1 MKCWQHA
8 GLLTAP
14 AYANS
19 VSFNGIQNG
28 AKVGSPVHLEFV
40 ANGVEVRPAAEG
52 LAEGM
57 AGFPCSREKS
67 NRMVQ
72 HSDRMHTHGRYV
84 HVSQPRLVGSCL
96 YEVNKYVNRS
106 ARHASMQRV
115 CTPACA

>member
-1 MKCWQHA
+1 MKRWQHA

-52 LAEGM
+52 LSEGM
-57 AGFPCSREKS
+57 AGFHCSREKS
-67 NRMVQ
+67 NRMLQ
-72 HSDRMHTHGRYV
+72 DSNRMHTHGRYV
-84 HVSQPRLVGSCL
+84 HLLQSRLVVSCL
-96 YEVNKYVNRS
+96 CEVNEYVNRS
-106 ARHASMQRV
+106 VRHASMQRV